1 MKTESILNIKKC
13 KFYGIRA
20 KGCNRIR
27 FYSSG
32 QKKISNIQNET
43 KISPEELN
51 LILEELENRK
61 FIRVEELKGW
71 FGKKIELKITEDG
84 SNELDRKIIEI
95 QDKWKEM
102 QSIYESG
109 DKQKLQQKMEENKSF
124 LPTMMFF
131 GVMDMMMFSM
141 MFSMMGI
148 GMSDY
153 VSQEICLM
161 RIWVMKDMI
170 LTLDSRVY
178 LILELKIE
186 DK

>member
-1 MKTESILNIKKC
+1 MESEPKDVIVLGSIRRGKK
-13 KFYGIRA
+13 KF
-20 KGCNRIR
+20 
-27 FYSSG
+27 
-32 QKKISNIQNET
+32 SNIQNET

-51 LILEELENRK
+51 SILEELENRK
-61 FIRVEELKGW
+61 FIRVEESKGW

-102 QSIYESG
+102 QLIYESG

-153 VSQEICLM
+153 VSQENMPEGDIGDEGM
-161 RIWVMKDMI
+161 GDEGYDFDIGF
-170 LTLDSRVY
+170 
-178 LILELKIE
+178 
-186 DK
+186 

>member
-1 MKTESILNIKKC
+1 MESEPKDVIVLGSIRRGKK
-13 KFYGIRA
+13 KF
-20 KGCNRIR
+20 
-27 FYSSG
+27 
-32 QKKISNIQNET
+32 SNIQNET

-102 QSIYESG
+102 QLIYESG

-153 VSQEICLM
+153 VSQENM
-161 RIWVMKDMI
+161 PDEDMGDEGMGDEGYDFDI
-170 LTLDSRVY
+170 GF
-178 LILELKIE
+178 
-186 DK
+186 

>member
-1 MKTESILNIKKC
+1 MESEPKDVIILGSIRRGKK
-13 KFYGIRA
+13 KF
-20 KGCNRIR
+20 
-27 FYSSG
+27 
-32 QKKISNIQNET
+32 SNIQNET

-61 FIRVEELKGW
+61 FIRVEESKGW

-84 SNELDRKIIEI
+84 SNELDKKIIEI

-102 QSIYESG
+102 QLIYESG

-153 VSQEICLM
+153 VSQENM
-161 RIWVMKDMI
+161 PEGDMGN
-170 LTLDSRVY
+170 
-178 LILELKIE
+178 E
-186 DK
+186 DMGNEDMGDGEYDFDIGF

>member
-1 MKTESILNIKKC
+1 MESEPKDVIVLGSIRRGKK
-13 KFYGIRA
+13 KF
-20 KGCNRIR
+20 
-27 FYSSG
+27 SD
-32 QKKISNIQNET
+32 IQNET

-61 FIRVEELKGW
+61 FIRVEESKGW

-102 QSIYESG
+102 QLIYESG

-153 VSQEICLM
+153 VSQENMPNENMPNESMGDEGYDFDIGF
-161 RIWVMKDMI
+161 
-170 LTLDSRVY
+170 
-178 LILELKIE
+178 
-186 DK
+186 

>member
-1 MKTESILNIKKC
+1 MESEPKDVIVLGSIRRGKK
-13 KFYGIRA
+13 KFLD
-20 KGCNRIR
+20 
-27 FYSSG
+27 
-32 QKKISNIQNET
+32 IQNET
-43 KISPEELN
+43 NISPEELN

-61 FIRVEELKGW
+61 FIRVEESKGW

-102 QSIYESG
+102 QLIYESG

-148 GMSDY
+148 GMSNY
-153 VSQEICLM
+153 VSQENMPDENMGDENMGDEGYDFDIGF
-161 RIWVMKDMI
+161 
-170 LTLDSRVY
+170 
-178 LILELKIE
+178 
-186 DK
+186 

>member
-1 MKTESILNIKKC
+1 MESEPKDVIVLGSIRRGKK
-13 KFYGIRA
+13 KF
-20 KGCNRIR
+20 
-27 FYSSG
+27 
-32 QKKISNIQNET
+32 SNIQNET

-61 FIRVEELKGW
+61 FIRVEESKGW

-102 QSIYESG
+102 QLIYESG

-153 VSQEICLM
+153 VSQENMPDEGMGDEGMGDEGYDFDIGF
-161 RIWVMKDMI
+161 
-170 LTLDSRVY
+170 
-178 LILELKIE
+178 
-186 DK
+186 

>member
-1 MKTESILNIKKC
+1 MESEPKDVIVLGSIRRGKK
-13 KFYGIRA
+13 KF
-20 KGCNRIR
+20 
-27 FYSSG
+27 SD
-32 QKKISNIQNET
+32 IQNET

-51 LILEELENRK
+51 SILEELENRK
-61 FIRVEELKGW
+61 FIRVEESKGW

-102 QSIYESG
+102 QLIYESG

-153 VSQEICLM
+153 VSQENM
-161 RIWVMKDMI
+161 PEEDMGDENMGDEGYDFDI
-170 LTLDSRVY
+170 GF
-178 LILELKIE
+178 
-186 DK
+186 

>member
-1 MKTESILNIKKC
+1 MESEPKDVIVLGSIRRGKK
-13 KFYGIRA
+13 KF
-20 KGCNRIR
+20 
-27 FYSSG
+27 
-32 QKKISNIQNET
+32 SNIQNET

-61 FIRVEELKGW
+61 FIRVEESKGW

-84 SNELDRKIIEI
+84 SNELDRKIIGI
-95 QDKWKEM
+95 QDKSKEM

-153 VSQEICLM
+153 VSQENIPEEYM
-161 RIWVMKDMI
+161 GNEDMDDGGYDFDI
-170 LTLDSRVY
+170 GF
-178 LILELKIE
+178 
-186 DK
+186 

>member
-1 MKTESILNIKKC
+1 MESEPKDVIVLGSIRRGKK
-13 KFYGIRA
+13 KF
-20 KGCNRIR
+20 
-27 FYSSG
+27 
-32 QKKISNIQNET
+32 SNIQNET

-61 FIRVEELKGW
+61 FIRVEESKGW

-102 QSIYESG
+102 QLIYESG

-153 VSQEICLM
+153 VSQENM
-161 RIWVMKDMI
+161 PEEDMGDESMGDEGYDFDI
-170 LTLDSRVY
+170 GF
-178 LILELKIE
+178 
-186 DK
+186 

>member
-1 MKTESILNIKKC
+1 MESEPKDVIVLGSIRRGKK
-13 KFYGIRA
+13 KFLD
-20 KGCNRIR
+20 
-27 FYSSG
+27 
-32 QKKISNIQNET
+32 IQNET

-51 LILEELENRK
+51 SILEELENRK
-61 FIRVEELKGW
+61 FIRVEESKGW

-148 GMSDY
+148 GMADY
-153 VSQEICLM
+153 VSQENM
-161 RIWVMKDMI
+161 PEEDMGDESMGDEGYDFDI
-170 LTLDSRVY
+170 GF
-178 LILELKIE
+178 
-186 DK
+186 

>member
-1 MKTESILNIKKC
+1 METEPKDVIVLGSIRRGKK
-13 KFYGIRA
+13 KF
-20 KGCNRIR
+20 
-27 FYSSG
+27 
-32 QKKISNIQNET
+32 SNIQNET

-102 QSIYESG
+102 QLIYESG

-131 GVMDMMMFSM
+131 GIMDMMMFSM

-153 VSQEICLM
+153 VSQENMPNENMGDENIGDEGYDFD
-161 RIWVMKDMI
+161 IGFQSI
-170 LTLDSRVY
+170 FNT
-178 LILELKIE
+178 
-186 DK
+186 

>member
-1 MKTESILNIKKC
+1 MESEPKDVIVLGSIRRGKK
-13 KFYGIRA
+13 KF
-20 KGCNRIR
+20 
-27 FYSSG
+27 
-32 QKKISNIQNET
+32 SNIQNET

-51 LILEELENRK
+51 SILEELENRK
-61 FIRVEELKGW
+61 FIRVEESKGW

-84 SNELDRKIIEI
+84 SNELGRKIIEI

-102 QSIYESG
+102 QLIYESG

-153 VSQEICLM
+153 ISQENM
-161 RIWVMKDMI
+161 PN
-170 LTLDSRVY
+170 
-178 LILELKIE
+178 E
-186 DK
+186 DLGDENMGDEGYDFDIGF

>member
-1 MKTESILNIKKC
+1 MESEPKDVIVLGSIRRGKK
-13 KFYGIRA
+13 KFLD
-20 KGCNRIR
+20 
-27 FYSSG
+27 
-32 QKKISNIQNET
+32 IQNET

-61 FIRVEELKGW
+61 FIRVEESKGW

-102 QSIYESG
+102 QLIYESG

-153 VSQEICLM
+153 VSQENM
-161 RIWVMKDMI
+161 PEEDMGDESMGDEGYDFDI
-170 LTLDSRVY
+170 GF
-178 LILELKIE
+178 
-186 DK
+186 